1 MWTGEYSF
9 VIPNLI
15 QKDFKIR
22 YRNMSLGIFWSL
34 LNPLVMMG
42 VMTFVFTKIF
52 ANNSIPHFATFVLCG
67 LVPYNFFTLAWATGT
82 TSVVDNVHLIKRL
95 TVPRE
100 VIPIAAVLSNCVHLL
115 IQILLLFAFVFI
127 FGGTPNRY
135 WIWLP
140 YIWIMEVVF
149 VCGLSLVT
157 SSLNVFIRD
166 VRYVVESVNVV
177 LFWLV
182 PIFYSAAIIP
192 PQYKEIYQLN
202 PVAALVF
209 ALRYI
214 LLDQVPPP
222 ASLLIKLTLSSLA
235 MLGIGFLVFGRL
247 RSRFYDYM

>member
-42 VMTFVFTKIF
+42 VLTFVFTRIF
-52 ANNSIPHFATFVLCG
+52 ANNTIQHFAVFVLCG
-67 LVPYNFFTLAWATGT
+67 LVPYNFFTLAWGSGT
-82 TSVVDNVHLIKRL
+82 TSVVDNAHLIKRL
-95 TVPRE
+95 AVPRE
-100 VIPIAAVLSNCVHLL
+100 VIPIASVLSNCVHLL
-115 IQILLLFAFVFI
+115 IQIALLFLFVFL
-127 FGGTPNRY
+127 FGGTPNRH
-135 WIWLP
+135 WVWLP
-140 YIWIMEVVF
+140 YIWGMEVVF

-157 SSLNVFIRD
+157 SCLNVFIRD

-192 PQYKEIYQLN
+192 PQYKDIYQLN
-202 PVAALVF
+202 PVAAMVF

-214 LLDQVPPP
+214 LLDEVPPP
-222 ASLLIKLTLSSLA
+222 QSLLIKLTCSSLA
-235 MLGIGFLVFGRL
+235 MLGAGFWIFRRL
-247 RSRFYDYM
+247 RPRFYDYL